1 VNGDADWVIDKE
13 NDKSAW
19 KGMDKSV
26 TRAAGI
32 YEQLGA
38 PGKIETWYEA
48 EGGHRPY
55 IAYKEALE
63 WIHKHLGTPTMTLEQ
78 IRALPTMN
86 SGDYCDKNGI
96 ELESHYGTALHSR
109 GATLP
114 DIGIRRTPR
123 EKLSCLKPGELGS
136 DDFTVEG
143 WLKQIEA
150 TRVSAEE

>member
-1 VNGDADWVIDKE
+1 MPTGSLTGKTTKAPG
-13 NDKSAW
+13 

-26 TRAAGI
+26 IRAAGI
-32 YEQLGA
+32 YDQLGA

-63 WIHKHLGTPTMTLEQ
+63 WIHKHLGTPAMTLEQ

-96 ELESHYGTALHSR
+96 KLESHYGTALHSR

-114 DIGIRRTPR
+114 DIGIRSIPR
-123 EKLSCLKPGELGS
+123 EKTLLPE
-136 DDFTVEG
+136 
-143 WLKQIEA
+143 
-150 TRVSAEE
+150 TR